1 VIKVNEKQLE
11 GKILGFEEYA
21 RYTLK
26 DSLGESSPFR
36 VLSCDEAP
44 VAFVVVN
51 PYSIVEDY
59 SFDVDDAVLHG
70 LGFSQAPAE
79 EIAVLCVVRLDEDRL
94 YVNLRSPLVINT
106 RKGSFVQIILQN
118 EAYGVSVP
126 FAAKPQMDNAI
137 PANG

>member
-1 VIKVNEKQLE
+1 MLKVNEKQLE
-11 GKILGFEEYA
+11 GKILGFEEYV

-26 DSLGESSPFR
+26 DSLGDSSPFR
-36 VLSCDEAP
+36 VLICDEAP

-51 PYSIVEDY
+51 PYSITEDY
-59 SFDVDDAVLHG
+59 SFDVDDAVLG
-70 LGFSQAPAE
+70 SLGFSQAAAE
-79 EIAVLCVVRLDEDRL
+79 EIAVLCVVRLDDDKL

-106 RKGSFVQIILQN
+106 RNGSFTQIILQN

-126 FAAKPQMDNAI
+126 FAAKAPAADAV

>member
-36 VLSCDEAP
+36 VLECDETP
-44 VAFVVVN
+44 IAFVVVN
-51 PYSIVEDY
+51 PYSIIEDY
-59 SFDVDDAVLHG
+59 SFDIDDAVLNG
-70 LGFSQAPAE
+70 LGFSQAAAE

-106 RKGSFVQIILQN
+106 RNGSFTQIILQN

-126 FAAKPQMDNAI
+126 FAAKNSAPDAV